1 MTHPNGGIYNGILKK
16 KDKVLIH
23 ATTRMN
29 FKNILL
35 IETKPITNVIIQFYT
50 CNMSRTGRSIDRVDQ
65 WLRGVEQGE
74 ERQEWEERTRI
85 IANG

>member
-1 MTHPNGGIYNGILKK
+1 MTHPYGGIYNGILKK
-16 KDKVLIH
+16 KRQSTNN
-23 ATTRMN
+23 TTWMN

-50 CNMSRTGRSIDRVDQ
+50 CNMSRTGRSTDRVDQ